1 MVSKYMLTQNTAKTR
16 PNILSI
22 ITNNQKNLQ
31 NMKMF
36 SSIMNLIIG
45 ISEANIHIHVHN
57 FNNAHL
63 NSLYSSKSVNL
74 QDENV

>member
-1 MVSKYMLTQNTAKTR
+1 MVSKYMLTQNTATTH

-22 ITNNQKNLQ
+22 ITNNQKHLQ

-36 SSIMNLIIG
+36 FSIMNLIIG

-57 FNNAHL
+57 YNNVHL
-63 NSLYSSKSVNL
+63 YSLYSCKYVNI

>member
-1 MVSKYMLTQNTAKTR
+1 MLTQNTATTH

-22 ITNNQKNLQ
+22 ITNNQKHLQ

-36 SSIMNLIIG
+36 FSIMNLMLRIFK
-45 ISEANIHIHVHN
+45 ANIHIHVHN
-57 FNNAHL
+57 YNNVNL
-63 NSLYSSKSVNL
+63 YLLYSCKSVNL

>member
-16 PNILSI
+16 PNILSR

-36 SSIMNLIIG
+36 FSIMNLIIG
-45 ISEANIHIHVHN
+45 ISEANIHIQQCT
-57 FNNAHL
+57 
-63 NSLYSSKSVNL
+63 SKLTV
-74 QDENV
+74 